1 MDGSGS
7 ALRFC
12 GGRGTR
18 RGALPEVR
26 LTSYAGGTICL
37 MSPVSPEAPVSPNTV
52 HRTNADCLMRELR
65 VRVSGVCGLRRIC
78 SSVVRLIIG
87 GGTLAGKPQL
97 LFIHGIGSA
106 RTTDVELREWSTSL
120 ANGVRAA
127 GHADLVSGLTQSWAA
142 ETRFAN
148 YSDLFH
154 KADAQGAADDVAE
167 EDLPLLLGLLDEM
180 TQELARQAEL
190 VDDRRSLQII
200 TSARAQIQSAIDPD
214 VAQAQGPLGVV
225 RRAGNA
231 LTTLLQLPGLR
242 QASQWTSGVQLL
254 PVLSQV
260 GRYLARKEPDDAGL
274 GLDARIRERVLSGL
288 DPSRPLIVI
297 SHSLGTVVAYEALH
311 AYRGPVPLWITLG
324 SPLAMGALV
333 LQRLAPRPPHTPGG
347 VERWLNFWDRDDIV
361 VARPRLE
368 RWMKPNASGVVP
380 VTERADTNG
389 LWTHTAT
396 KYLAHKI
403 VAGPVAETLKKL

>member
-1 MDGSGS
+1 M
-7 ALRFC
+7 
-12 GGRGTR
+12 
-18 RGALPEVR
+18 
-26 LTSYAGGTICL
+26 
-37 MSPVSPEAPVSPNTV
+37 
-52 HRTNADCLMRELR
+52 
-65 VRVSGVCGLRRIC
+65 
-78 SSVVRLIIG
+78 RLIIG

-106 RTTDVELREWSTSL
+106 RTSDVELREWSTSL
-120 ANGVRAA
+120 ANGARAA

-148 YSDLFH
+148 YSDLFYR
-154 KADAQGAADDVAE
+154 ADAQGAADGISE
-167 EDLPLLLGLLDEM
+167 EELPLLLALLEEM
-180 TQELARQAEL
+180 TQELGHQAEL
-190 VDDRRSLQII
+190 AGDRRSGDII
-200 TSARAQIQSAIDPD
+200 DSARAQIRAAVEPD
-214 VAQAQGPLGVV
+214 AVQGQGLFAVV

-231 LTTLLQLPGLR
+231 VTTLLQLPGLR

-260 GRYLARKEPDDAGL
+260 GRYLARKEPDDAGQ
-274 GLDARIRERVLSGL
+274 GLDVRIRERVLSGL

-311 AYRGPVPLWITLG
+311 MYTGRVPLWITLG

-333 LQRLAPRPPHTPGG
+333 LQRLAPRPPQTPAG

-368 RWMKPNASGVVP
+368 RWMEANALGVVP
-380 VTERADTNG
+380 VTARADTHG

-396 KYLAHKI
+396 KYLAHKD
-403 VAGPVAETLKKL
+403 VAGPVAETLKNL

>member
-1 MDGSGS
+1 M
-7 ALRFC
+7 
-12 GGRGTR
+12 
-18 RGALPEVR
+18 
-26 LTSYAGGTICL
+26 
-37 MSPVSPEAPVSPNTV
+37 
-52 HRTNADCLMRELR
+52 
-65 VRVSGVCGLRRIC
+65 
-78 SSVVRLIIG
+78 RLIIG

-97 LFIHGIGSA
+97 LFIHGIGPVRIS
-106 RTTDVELREWSTSL
+106 DVELREWSTTL

-127 GHADLVSGLTQSWAA
+127 GHADLVSGLTRSWVA

-154 KADAQGAADDVAE
+154 RKGAQGGADGISE
-167 EDLPLLLGLLDEM
+167 EDLPLLLDFLDQM
-180 TQELARQAEL
+180 TQELALQAESAH
-190 VDDRRSLQII
+190 DPRSAEIVA
-200 TSARAQIQSAIDPD
+200 SARAKIRAAADPGT
-214 VAQAQGPLGVV
+214 VQAQGTLAVV

-242 QASQWTSGVQLL
+242 QASQWTSGAQLL

-260 GRYLARKEPDDAGL
+260 GRYLGRKEPDGDGIA
-274 GLDARIRERVLSGL
+274 LDVRIRERVLAGL
-288 DPSRPLIVI
+288 DPSRPLVVI

-311 AYRGPVPLWITLG
+311 QYTGPVALWVTLG

-333 LQRLAPRPPHTPGG
+333 LQRLTPRPPRTPPG

-368 RWMKPNASGVVP
+368 RWMEANASGVAPETAP
-380 VTERADTNG
+380 VDSSG

-396 KYLAHKI
+396 KYLAQKK
-403 VAGPVAETLKKL
+403 VAGPVAETLKNL